1 MIGAVLAMALSLAV
15 QDPPAA
21 PPPADPGEVAIE
33 GIVVDGRP
41 LEQAVREFVGEV
53 AGPPRGRGLAQWRG
67 RLCLGVANL
76 AAEPAQALIDRI
88 GDVAA
93 ELEIEI
99 GEPGCAANALIIFSA
114 DADAMADALIDEDRR
129 IFRTGVGGFELG
141 SAALERFRTTD
152 APVRWWQISVPTDSE
167 TGERAVRL
175 PGDINPA
182 TGQPSAPTQTVAA
195 SRLTSQIRDDLNR
208 TIVIVDIDQ
217 VANVS
222 FEQLADYLALVTLA
236 QIDPEGDPAGFTT
249 VLNVFD
255 DPAVTPGLS
264 DWDWSYL
271 RALYS
276 SRPMRHNAG
285 SQASD
290 LASFMARERRAEP
303 VED

>member
-1 MIGAVLAMALSLAV
+1 MALSLVV
-15 QDPPAA
+15 QDPPQTPPQT
-21 PPPADPGEVAIE
+21 PPPADPGEISIE

-41 LEQAVREFVGEV
+41 LEQAVRDFVGEV

-76 AAEPAQALIDRI
+76 AVAPAQALIDRVSDI
-88 GDVAA
+88 AA

-99 GEPGCAANALIIFSA
+99 GAPGCEANAVIIFTE
-114 DADAMADALIDEDRR
+114 DASAMADALIEKDRR
-129 IFRTGVGGFELG
+129 TFRTGVGGFELG
-141 SAALERFRTTD
+141 SAALERFRNTT

-167 TGERAVRL
+167 TGDRAVRL

-182 TGQPSAPTQTVAA
+182 TGQPSAPSQTVTA

-208 TIVIVDIDQ
+208 TIVIVDIDE

-222 FEQLADYLALVTLA
+222 FEQLSDYLALVTLA
-236 QIDPEGDPAGFTT
+236 QIDPEGDTEGFTT

-276 SRPMRHNAG
+276 SRPMRRNAG

-290 LASFMARERRAEP
+290 LAGFMARERRETQQ
-303 VED
+303 EE

>member
-1 MIGAVLAMALSLAV
+1 MFSAVFAMALSLGL
-15 QDPPAA
+15 QDRPQT
-21 PPPADPGEVAIE
+21 PPPADPGEVSIE

-41 LEQAVREFVGEV
+41 LEEAVREFVGEV

-76 AAEPAQALIDRI
+76 AADPAQALIDRI
-88 GDVAA
+88 GDVAT

-99 GEPGCAANALIIFSA
+99 GAPGCEANALIIFTE
-114 DADAMADALIDEDRR
+114 DAGAMANALIEEDRR
-129 IFRTGVGGFELG
+129 TFRTGVGGFELG
-141 SAALERFRTTD
+141 SAALERFRNTT

-167 TGERAVRL
+167 TGDRAVRL

-182 TGQPSAPTQTVAA
+182 TGQPGSPTQTVTA
-195 SRLTSQIRDDLNR
+195 SRLISQIRDDLNR
-208 TIVIVDIDQ
+208 TIVIVDIDE
-217 VANVS
+217 VADIS
-222 FEQLADYLALVTLA
+222 FEQLGDYLALVTLA
-236 QIDPEGDPAGFTT
+236 QIDPEGDTSGFTT

-276 SRPMRHNAG
+276 SRPMRHNA
-285 SQASD
+285 SAQASD
-290 LASFMARERRAEP
+290 LAGFMARERHNNSE
-303 VED
+303 ED

>member
-1 MIGAVLAMALSLAV
+1 MFAAAFAMALSLGL
-15 QDPPAA
+15 QDPPRT
-21 PPPADPGEVAIE
+21 PPPADPGEVSIE

-41 LEQAVREFVGEV
+41 LEEAVRDFVGEV

-88 GDVAA
+88 GDVAH

-99 GEPGCAANALIIFSA
+99 GAPGCEANALIIFTG
-114 DADAMADALIDEDRR
+114 DAGAMANALIEEDRR
-129 IFRTGVGGFELG
+129 IFRTGGGGFELG
-141 SAALERFRTTD
+141 SAALERFRTTT

-167 TGERAVRL
+167 TGARAARL
-175 PGDINPA
+175 PGDIDPA
-182 TGQPSAPTQTVAA
+182 TGRPSAPVLTVTA
-195 SRLTSQIRDDLNR
+195 SRLISQIRDDLNR

-222 FEQLADYLALVTLA
+222 FEQLSDYLALVTLA
-236 QIDPEGDPAGFTT
+236 QIDPEGDPAGFAT

-255 DPAVTPGLS
+255 DPAITPGLS

-290 LASFMARERRAEP
+290 LAGFMARERRDEP
-303 VED
+303 VEE